1 MTGTLDWRAT
11 PIGVEFVGFGGQP
24 LPPFPLMHTADAPV
38 QPAVRLLEE
47 LWGRNLIDQSGN
59 RALLPWMSVYE
70 LDAYE
75 IGVLGL
81 PKQDPRLGAVV
92 KTDRWITH
100 HDFRIRAD
108 IVFDRKRARPL
119 AAHER
124 RGLLFEFPDGRALPR
139 KELAELI
146 LLLDMPL
153 PKSAHERGI
162 LVANVK
168 KLAARCPQ
176 VRLDHFLRNEDYIV
190 PESLGVDVETA
201 GPDEIR
207 LRPAVNDDDV
217 DGRDFRRFV
226 DGPPR
231 RTYTHQLPE
240 MRRRRLVLRPGQ
252 KDAIRR
258 LGDNGTLRGADVPA
272 FFDNPEAYL
281 PDEIELDLAEFA
293 ERVRGLVP
301 VVYRSQPYIAV
312 DRTKRRGWFDA
323 RPGVAVERGNEDADR
338 DGGPGRSASEAEQSH
353 DLTPEE
359 FRELADA
366 AAAAG
371 GRYARF
377 RDGWIEIDP
386 DRARRFL
393 DFCDDNPETDGRRR
407 VDRASVQLVLD
418 VIPNTDALEYV
429 EPDFSSETE
438 VTLELPD
445 YDLPRSLRANLY
457 PHQEVGYRW
466 MRHLHESGCGGL
478 LADDMGLG
486 KTVQLIAFM
495 SHLHDLGALRPALL
509 VVPLSV
515 MVNWQRELQRFA
527 PNIEPALEHRGPG
540 RQKGE
545 DILRLARNEVVV
557 TTYATLR
564 RDQVWLG
571 QIDWTVVAC
580 DEAQNVKNP
589 TANVTSAVKGMKA
602 SFRLACTGTPVENG
616 LSELWCIMDFAQP
629 GRLGSRRE
637 FRDDFER
644 PLVDALDDTVDE
656 QGHVARLRKR
666 LHPHYIR
673 RTKDQ
678 ALRLPPKTERT
689 YEVGMSAHQ
698 AACYHR
704 ILARV
709 QRREANPLGA
719 LQNLIAVCSHPLAS
733 ERTPQAAT
741 PEQLLG
747 DAPKLRKT
755 MEVLEEIRRLPAKVV
770 VYTRLKAM
778 QRILQTVI
786 RDRFGFDPRVLNGE
800 VSGPNRHRIVE
811 EFNGGRGFDAMVL
824 SPEAAGVGLNITGAT
839 HVIHYTRL
847 WNPAKENQATDRVH
861 RIGQQHPVT
870 IHYPVVVGDGFKS
883 VEQHL
888 HDLLAEKLQLARNVL
903 VARKSLDF
911 MSELERRV
919 TGGAGGGAS

>member
-1 MTGTLDWRAT
+1 M
-11 PIGVEFVGFGGQP
+11 
-24 LPPFPLMHTADAPV
+24 
-38 QPAVRLLEE
+38 
-47 LWGRNLIDQSGN
+47 
-59 RALLPWMSVYE
+59 
-70 LDAYE
+70 
-75 IGVLGL
+75 
-81 PKQDPRLGAVV
+81 
-92 KTDRWITH
+92 
-100 HDFRIRAD
+100 
-108 IVFDRKRARPL
+108 
-119 AAHER
+119 
-124 RGLLFEFPDGRALPR
+124 
-139 KELAELI
+139 
-146 LLLDMPL
+146 
-153 PKSAHERGI
+153 
-162 LVANVK
+162 
-168 KLAARCPQ
+168 
-176 VRLDHFLRNEDYIV
+176 
-190 PESLGVDVETA
+190 
-201 GPDEIR
+201 
-207 LRPAVNDDDV
+207 
-217 DGRDFRRFV
+217 
-226 DGPPR
+226 
-231 RTYTHQLPE
+231 
-240 MRRRRLVLRPGQ
+240 
-252 KDAIRR
+252 
-258 LGDNGTLRGADVPA
+258 
-272 FFDNPEAYL
+272 
-281 PDEIELDLAEFA
+281 
-293 ERVRGLVP
+293 
-301 VVYRSQPYIAV
+301 
-312 DRTKRRGWFDA
+312 
-323 RPGVAVERGNEDADR
+323 
-338 DGGPGRSASEAEQSH
+338 
-353 DLTPEE
+353 
-359 FRELADA
+359 
-366 AAAAG
+366 
-371 GRYARF
+371 RF

-393 DFCDDNPETDGRRR
+393 DFCDDNPEVDGRRH

-418 VIPNTDALEYV
+418 VIPNTESLEYI
-429 EPDFSSETE
+429 EPEFSSE
-438 VTLELPD
+438 VTPELPV
-445 YDLPRSLRANLY
+445 YHLPRSLEATLY

-527 PNIEPALEHRGPG
+527 PKIEPAREHRGPS
-540 RQKGE
+540 RPKGE
-545 DILRLARNEVVV
+545 DILRLARNEVVI

-644 PLVDALDDTVDE
+644 PLVDALDDTLDQ
-656 QGHVARLRKR
+656 QGHVARLRRR

-678 ALRLPPKTERT
+678 TLRLPPKTERT
-689 YEVGMSAHQ
+689 YEVGMSARQ
-698 AACYHR
+698 AARYSR
-704 ILARV
+704 ILERV
-709 QRREANPLGA
+709 RRREKNPLAG
-719 LQNLIAVCSHPLAS
+719 LQDLIAVCSHPLAS
-733 ERTPQAAT
+733 GGMREAER
-741 PEQLLG
+741 PEQLLE
-747 DAPKLRKT
+747 DAPKLGKT
-755 MEVLEEIRRLPAKVV
+755 MEVLDEIRRLPAKVV

-786 RDRFGFDPRVLNGE
+786 RCKFGFDPRVLNGE
-800 VSGPNRHRIVE
+800 VSGRNRHRIVE
-811 EFNGGRGFDAMVL
+811 AFNGGRGFDAMIL

-883 VEQHL
+883 VEEHL

-911 MSELERRV
+911 MSELEQRV
-919 TGGAGGGAS
+919 TGGVGGGMF